1 MFFRYRSAAKRVGSV
16 SFSWLES
23 GRTLNEAVPPS
34 QQLQQI
40 RLVWRQ
46 LLRGDDHR

>member
-23 GRTLNEAVPPS
+23 GRTLSEAVSPP
-34 QQLQQI
+34 QQFQQI

-46 LLRGDDHR
+46 LLRDDDHR